1 MVWKELAK
9 VAAAGAVAVS
19 RALARAVREEF
30 NSSREAARRQA
41 SAATAS
47 DSAGGANN
55 TASTSSASSSAASA
69 RRAIEREA
77 LQTNTRL
84 GMTVQEAAQIL
95 NVQPPLDREEIQRK
109 YEHMFTA
116 NDRKKGGTLYLQA
129 KVFRAK
135 ERLDVEL
142 DRIEREAQAKE
153 EAAQRKQS

>member
-41 SAATAS
+41 SAAT

-55 TASTSSASSSAASA
+55 TASTSSATSSAASA

>member
-41 SAATAS
+41 SAAT

-55 TASTSSASSSAASA
+55 TASTSSATSSAASA

-95 NVQPPLDREEIQRK
+95 NVQPPLDREEIERK